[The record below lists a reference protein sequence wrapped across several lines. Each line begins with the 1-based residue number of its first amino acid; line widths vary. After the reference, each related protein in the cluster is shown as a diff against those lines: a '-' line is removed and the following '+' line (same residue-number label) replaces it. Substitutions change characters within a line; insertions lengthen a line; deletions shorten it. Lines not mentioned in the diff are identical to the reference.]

1 MRISRQRAGLRPALA
16 AFMGLVLTG
25 VVAAPAQ
32 AETAREQQWHLDLM
46 RADEMWKTST
56 GKGVTIAVIDTG
68 VDEGATNLRGQVLD
82 GVDYSSEKGD
92 EHTDWGE
99 HGTVMAALI
108 AGTGAGGERAGAYGL
123 APGSKILPIRMPKE
137 GEGVTGLLVTPSYL
151 KKWAKRM
158 AQAIRFAADSEA
170 KVINISMA
178 SPGAENPELSAAVK
192 YALDKGKLIFA
203 GVGNSGDVKN
213 ELQYP
218 AATPGVTGV
227 AGVDRNAKPYKSSQW
242 GAQVDLAAPAVD
254 IVSTCPNDRQVCK
267 ASGTSNASALASASA
282 ALLWSQHP
290 DWTNYQVLRVLLQTA
305 SGNDKG
311 LSRDDVVGYGV
322 VRPRIALTEPGDPGL
337 LMSIRCLIWAARL
350 PNPRLRRLLSLRR
363 VPPSPLPLP
372 LRLVRAM
379 RVAVCR
385 LWGSPSASVR
395 PFWSVGPLRCG
406 LFVGVVVI
414 RLPRGSL
421 LRRRT
426 AGSRPIRRPL
436 CRRRTRATLTPPTTT
451 ATTGGHEPPTAEARG
466 GARAQDG
473 RSAPGADASSSATV
487 PDMTVR
493 IWRVRCSVGQSH
505 QATASRRAMSASS

>member
-25 VVAAPAQ
+25 AVAAPAQ

-158 AQAIRFAADSEA
+158 ARAIRFAADSEA

-218 AATPGVTGV
+218 AATPGVIGV

-242 GAQVDLAAPAVD
+242 GPQVDLAAPAVD

-322 VRPRIALTEPGDPGL
+322 VRPRIALTEPGDPGPADEYPLPDLGGKAAESASPEASEPAKGSAEPTAAAAAAGEGGEGGGVPTVGIAVGVGAAVL
-337 LMSIRCLIWAARL
+337 LGGAAAVWAV
-350 PNPRLRRLLSLRR
+350 RRRR
-363 VPPSPLPLP
+363 SDAAPTGVTPAPPYGGQSPYPPSTVPPPHQGY
-372 LRLVRAM
+372 AH
-379 RVAVCR
+379 
-385 LWGSPSASVR
+385 PSHDH
-395 PFWSVGPLRCG
+395 
-406 LFVGVVVI
+406 
-414 RLPRGSL
+414 
-421 LRRRT
+421 
-426 AGSRPIRRPL
+426 
-436 CRRRTRATLTPPTTT
+436 
-451 ATTGGHEPPTAEARG
+451 GH
-466 GARAQDG
+466 D
-473 RSAPGADASSSATV
+473 
-487 PDMTVR
+487 
-493 IWRVRCSVGQSH
+493 
-505 QATASRRAMSASS
+505 RRA